1 MAYRHPS
8 KTNAK
13 MACSETAHQARGTS
27 GGTIR
32 LWLCLRARGLIV
44 GRSVFGQSENS
55 HPNSPQLASKSE

>member
-1 MAYRHPS
+1 
-8 KTNAK
+8 